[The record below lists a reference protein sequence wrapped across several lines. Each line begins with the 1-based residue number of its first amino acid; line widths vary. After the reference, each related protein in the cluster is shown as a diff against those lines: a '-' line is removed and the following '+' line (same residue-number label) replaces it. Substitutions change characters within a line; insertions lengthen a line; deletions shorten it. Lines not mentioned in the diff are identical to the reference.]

1 MRRGRTLA
9 REFVVSRYDA
19 GLAELVSV
27 RCFAK
32 ERSLTTSATDQL
44 GTAERVTVLI
54 PRFHASVR
62 LGVRWIG
69 LTLLV
74 VSVAVPAL
82 ADDAGLEFFEKK
94 IRPVL
99 VERCYK
105 CHSSE
110 TANQKGG
117 LRLDRRVSVFDGG
130 DSGAAL
136 VVGKPDESLL
146 IKALSWSGVVSEMP
160 PDSKLPDRVIADFRE
175 WVARGAAFPA
185 DSTPVAAKP
194 RAVDVEQGRG
204 FWSFQP
210 VHTLPAPQVSDPS
223 WPRRKIDSFVRE
235 QLVRQQMRPAPEAD
249 RRTLIRRLSFD
260 LLGVPTTFAETEAFV
275 ADEAPDAYERLVERY
290 LASPHY
296 GERWGRHWLDVARYA
311 EDQPTSEATCKPP
324 RFPFRYRDWVIQA
337 LNDDLPYDEFVRRQ
351 LAADLLD
358 VPRSELAALGFLGL
372 SPVYHKEPKLAADV
386 ISVIVADE
394 WDERLDTVTRS
405 FLGLTVACARCHD
418 HKFDPIKTDD
428 YYALAGVMAST
439 QLVEW
444 PLVETSPEVAAAL
457 TEVQRQIIDVELRFD
472 YAKKN
477 RKTPK
482 AEGVDVAPFDAEVAR
497 WEAALKALKETKL
510 FEGPIATGVRDAGLW
525 INGDDSAWTLLDY
538 LQGRPRDL
546 PVFVRGNPANP
557 GPIVPRRFLE
567 VLSPRDAK
575 PYQQGSGRREL
586 AEAIVGPVRGSR
598 TRESSDRSLTTSA
611 TSLAARVIVNRVWG
625 WHFDRPL
632 VTTPSNFG
640 RLGDAPSHP
649 ELLDDLTA
657 RFIES
662 GWSLK
667 WLHREIVLSATW
679 RQASRSPTDYHDRD
693 PDNRWLWRMNR
704 RRLEAEAWRDAVLST
719 SMELDITIQGPSAS
733 LDDEKFRRRTVYGIV
748 SRQKPADLFRLFD
761 FPDAKRHTE
770 NRLPTTTPLQQLY
783 LLNSPFLQQQA
794 ETTARSVLDE
804 QPSSSEEI
812 VHNLFRRILLR
823 DPTTEEL
830 TEALSLVKTA
840 AGNVPR
846 ESWPFLVHSLF
857 ATNEFLY
864 VE

>member
-1 MRRGRTLA
+1 MNR
-9 REFVVSRYDA
+9 
-19 GLAELVSV
+19 
-27 RCFAK
+27 
-32 ERSLTTSATDQL
+32 
-44 GTAERVTVLI
+44 
-54 PRFHASVR
+54 
-62 LGVRWIG
+62 
-69 LTLLV
+69 
-74 VSVAVPAL
+74 
-82 ADDAGLEFFEKK
+82 
-94 IRPVL
+94 
-99 VERCYK
+99 
-105 CHSSE
+105 
-110 TANQKGG
+110 
-117 LRLDRRVSVFDGG
+117 
-130 DSGAAL
+130 
-136 VVGKPDESLL
+136 
-146 IKALSWSGVVSEMP
+146 M
-160 PDSKLPDRVIADFRE
+160 
-175 WVARGAAFPA
+175 
-185 DSTPVAAKP
+185 
-194 RAVDVEQGRG
+194 
-204 FWSFQP
+204 
-210 VHTLPAPQVSDPS
+210 
-223 WPRRKIDSFVRE
+223 
-235 QLVRQQMRPAPEAD
+235 
-249 RRTLIRRLSFD
+249 
-260 LLGVPTTFAETEAFV
+260 
-275 ADEAPDAYERLVERY
+275 YERLVERY

-324 RFPFRYRDWVIQA
+324 RFPYRYRDWVIQA
-337 LNDDLPYDEFVRRQ
+337 LNEDLPYDEFVRRQ

-394 WDERLDTVTRS
+394 WDERLDTVMRS

-444 PLVETSPEVAAAL
+444 PLVETSPEEAAAL

-482 AEGVDVAPFDAEVAR
+482 PEGTDLAPFDAEVAR
-497 WEAALKALKETKL
+497 WEAELKALKETKL
-510 FEGPIATGVRDAGLW
+510 FDGPIATGVRDAGLW
-525 INGDDSAWTLLDY
+525 INGDDPAWTLLDY
-538 LQGRPRDL
+538 QQSRPRNL

-567 VLSPRDAK
+567 VLSPHNSK
-575 PYQQGSGRREL
+575 PFQQGSGRREL
-586 AEAIVGPVRGSR
+586 ADAIVG
-598 TRESSDRSLTTSA
+598 DSA
-611 TSLAARVIVNRVWG
+611 SLAARVIVNRVWG

-632 VTTPSNFG
+632 VTTLSNFG

-693 PDNRWLWRMNR
+693 PDNRWLWHMNR
-704 RRLEAEAWRDAVLST
+704 RRLEAEAWRDAVLSVST
-719 SMELDITIQGPSAS
+719 ELGTTMLGPSVS
-733 LDDEKFRRRTVYGIV
+733 LDEAKFRRRTVYGIV

-770 NRLPTTTPLQQLY
+770 NRLPTTTPLQQLF

-794 ETTARSVLDE
+794 EAVSRLVLDE
-804 QPSSSEEI
+804 SPSRPEEI
-812 VHNLFRRILLR
+812 ARNLFRRILLR
-823 DPTTEEL
+823 DPTMDEL
-830 TEALSLVKTA
+830 TEALSLVQNER
-840 AGNVPR
+840 GEVPN
-846 ESWPFLVHSLF
+846 ENWSFLSHSLI
-857 ATNEFLY
+857 ATNEFLH
-864 VE
+864 VD

>member
-1 MRRGRTLA
+1 MLLK
-9 REFVVSRYDA
+9 D
-19 GLAELVSV
+19 
-27 RCFAK
+27 
-32 ERSLTTSATDQL
+32 
-44 GTAERVTVLI
+44 
-54 PRFHASVR
+54 HASVR
-62 LGVRWIG
+62 LGLIFF
-69 LTLLV
+69 V
-74 VSVAVPAL
+74 VSVVVPAL
-82 ADDAGLEFFEKK
+82 AEDDGLEFFEKK

-110 TANQKGG
+110 TAKPKGG
-117 LRLDRRVSVFDGG
+117 LRLDRRAGVFDGG
-130 DSGAAL
+130 DSGAA
-136 VVGKPDESLL
+136 VVPGKPDESLL

-160 PDSKLPDRVIADFRE
+160 PDSKLPDRVITDFRE
-175 WVARGAAFPA
+175 WIARGAAFPA
-185 DSTPVAAKP
+185 DSAPVAAKP
-194 RAVDVEQGRG
+194 RAVDIEQGRG
-204 FWSFQP
+204 FWSFQTVHARP
-210 VHTLPAPQVSDPS
+210 VPQVSDPS

-235 QLVRQQMRPAPEAD
+235 KLDRQQMRPAPEAD

-260 LLGVPTTFAETEAFV
+260 LLGVPPTLAETEAFV

-290 LASPHY
+290 LASRHY

-351 LAADLLD
+351 LAADLMD

-428 YYALAGVMAST
+428 YYALAGIMAST

-444 PLVETSPEVAAAL
+444 PLVETTHEEAAAL

-482 AEGVDVAPFDAEVAR
+482 AEGVDLAPFDAEVAR

-510 FEGPIATGVRDAGLW
+510 FDGPIATGVRDAGLW
-525 INGDDSAWTLLDY
+525 INGDDPAWTLLDY
-538 LQGRPRDL
+538 RQGRPRDL

-557 GPIVPRRFLE
+557 GAMVPRRFLE

-575 PYQQGSGRREL
+575 PYQSGSGRREL
-586 AEAIVGPVRGSR
+586 AEAIVRN
-598 TRESSDRSLTTSA
+598 SA
-611 TSLAARVIVNRVWG
+611 SLAARVIVNRVWG

-679 RQASRSPTDYHDRD
+679 RQASRSPNDYHDHD
-693 PDNRWLWRMNR
+693 PDNRFLWRMNR
-704 RRLEAEAWRDAVLST
+704 RRLEAEAWRDAVLSA
-719 SMELDITIQGPSAS
+719 SMELDPTMLGPSVS
-733 LDDEKFRRRTVYGIV
+733 LDDAKHCRRTVYGIV

-770 NRLPTTTPLQQLY
+770 NRLPTTTPLQQLF

-794 ETTARSVLDE
+794 EATVRVVLDVKLSRPE
-804 QPSSSEEI
+804 KIARQ
-812 VHNLFRRILLR
+812 LFRRILLR
-823 DPTTEEL
+823 DPTTDEL
-830 TEALSLVKTA
+830 RKAIGLVRSEAGEVS
-840 AGNVPR
+840 R
-846 ESWPFLVHSLF
+846 ESWGFLAHSLF

>member
-1 MRRGRTLA
+1 MLLPTPPSSIRAAALSVGMCALVLMA
-9 REFVVSRYDA
+9 A
-19 GLAELVSV
+19 PAKNNAHAE
-27 RCFAK
+27 
-32 ERSLTTSATDQL
+32 
-44 GTAERVTVLI
+44 
-54 PRFHASVR
+54 
-62 LGVRWIG
+62 
-69 LTLLV
+69 
-74 VSVAVPAL
+74 
-82 ADDAGLEFFEKK
+82 DDLDYFEKK

-99 VERCYK
+99 IERCYK
-105 CHSSE
+105 CHSAE
-110 TANQKGG
+110 ATKPKGG
-117 LRLDRRVSVFDGG
+117 LRLDHRAGLLEGG
-130 DSGAAL
+130 DSGAA
-136 VVGKPDESLL
+136 VVPGKADESLL
-146 IKALSWSGVVSEMP
+146 IKAIAWSGVVSEMP
-160 PDSKLPDRVIADFRE
+160 PDTKLPDRVIADFRE
-175 WVARGAAFPA
+175 WIARGAASPA
-185 DSTPVAAKP
+185 DSAPVDAKP
-194 RAVDVEQGRG
+194 RAVDIEQGRE

-210 VHTLPAPQVSDPS
+210 VRTLPSPQVTNPS
-223 WPRRKIDSFVRE
+223 WPRRKIDSFVLE
-235 QLVRQQMRPAPEAD
+235 QLDRQQMRPAPEAD

-260 LLGVPTTFAETEAFV
+260 LLGVPPTFSEVEAFV
-275 ADEAPDAYERLVERY
+275 ADETPGAYERLVERF

-351 LAADLLD
+351 LAADLMD

-428 YYALAGVMAST
+428 YYAFAGVMAST

-444 PLVETSPEVAAAL
+444 PLVETSPEEAAAL

-482 AEGVDVAPFDAEVAR
+482 PEGTDLAPFDAEVAR

-510 FEGPIATGVRDAGLW
+510 FDGPIATGVRDAGLW
-525 INGDDSAWTLLDY
+525 INGDDPAWTLLDY
-538 LQGRPRDL
+538 QPGRPRNL
-546 PVFVRGNPANP
+546 PVFVRGNPANL

-567 VLSPRDAK
+567 VLSPHNSK
-575 PYQQGSGRREL
+575 PFQQGSGRREL
-586 AEAIVGPVRGSR
+586 ADAIVG
-598 TRESSDRSLTTSA
+598 DSA
-611 TSLAARVIVNRVWG
+611 SLAARVIVNRVWG

-657 RFIES
+657 RFVES

-667 WLHREIVLSATW
+667 WLHREIVFSAAW
-679 RQASRSPTDYHDRD
+679 RQASHSPTDFHDRD
-693 PDNRWLWRMNR
+693 PDNRLLWRMNR
-704 RRLEAEAWRDAVLST
+704 RRLEAEAWRDAVLSA
-719 SMELDITIQGPSAS
+719 SEELDTTMLGPSFK
-733 LDDEKFRRRTVYGIV
+733 LDDANLHRRTVYGIV

-761 FPDAKRHTE
+761 FPDAKRHSE
-770 NRLPTTTPLQQLY
+770 NRLPTTTPLQQLF

-794 ETTARSVLDE
+794 EVTARAVLDE
-804 QPSSSEEI
+804 NSQSPEVIASN
-812 VHNLFRRILLR
+812 VVRQILLR
-823 DPTTEEL
+823 NPTTDEL
-830 TEALSLVKTA
+830 KEALSLVRNA
-840 AGNVPR
+840 AGDVPR
-846 ESWPFLVHSLF
+846 EGLSLLAHSLF

>member
-1 MRRGRTLA
+1 MLSLPLSRRIKLSGPQ
-9 REFVVSRYDA
+9 VGV
-19 GLAELVSV
+19 
-27 RCFAK
+27 
-32 ERSLTTSATDQL
+32 
-44 GTAERVTVLI
+44 TALL
-54 PRFHASVR
+54 PKFHASVR
-62 LGVRWIG
+62 LGIRWIG
-69 LTLLV
+69 LTILV
-74 VSVAVPAL
+74 VTVTGQASA
-82 ADDAGLEFFEKK
+82 ADDGLEFFEKK

-110 TANQKGG
+110 TAKPKGG
-117 LRLDRRVSVFDGG
+117 LRLDRRAGVFDGG
-130 DSGAAL
+130 DSGTA
-136 VVGKPDESLL
+136 VVPEKPDESLL
-146 IKALSWSGVVSEMP
+146 IKALSWSGVVLEMP

-175 WVARGAAFPA
+175 WIARGAAFPA
-185 DSTPVAAKP
+185 DSIPVAAKP
-194 RAVDVEQGRG
+194 RAVDVELGRG

-210 VHTLPAPQVSDPS
+210 VHTVSAPQVSDPN

-235 QLVRQQMRPAPEAD
+235 QLDRQQMRPAPEAD

-260 LLGVPTTFAETEAFV
+260 LLGVPPTFAESEAFV
-275 ADEAPDAYERLVERY
+275 ADQTPDAYERLVERY

-337 LNDDLPYDEFVRRQ
+337 LNNDLPYDEFVRRQ

-444 PLVETSPEVAAAL
+444 PLVETSPEEAAAL

-482 AEGVDVAPFDAEVAR
+482 AEGVDVAPFDAEVTR

-525 INGDDSAWTLLDY
+525 INGDDPAWTLLDY
-538 LQGRPRDL
+538 QPGRPRDL
-546 PVFVRGNPANP
+546 PVFVRGNPANS

-586 AEAIVGPVRGSR
+586 ADAMVL
-598 TRESSDRSLTTSA
+598 DSA
-611 TSLAARVIVNRVWG
+611 SLAARVIVNRVWG

-679 RQASRSPTDYHDRD
+679 RQASRSPADFHDHD
-693 PDNRWLWRMNR
+693 PDNRSLWRMNR
-704 RRLEAEAWRDAVLST
+704 RRLEAEAWRDAVLSAST
-719 SMELDITIQGPSAS
+719 ELDTTMLGPSVS
-733 LDDEKFRRRTVYGIV
+733 LDDAKFRRRTVYSIV

-794 ETTARSVLDE
+794 EGTVRAVLDE
-804 QPSSSEEI
+804 NPPRPEEI
-812 VHNLFRRILLR
+812 ARNLFRRILLR
-823 DPTTEEL
+823 DPTTDEL
-830 TEALSLVKTA
+830 RESIGLVRNET
-840 AGNVPR
+840 GEVPR
-846 ESWPFLVHSLF
+846 ESWAFLAHSLF

>member
-1 MRRGRTLA
+1 MLLK
-9 REFVVSRYDA
+9 D
-19 GLAELVSV
+19 
-27 RCFAK
+27 
-32 ERSLTTSATDQL
+32 
-44 GTAERVTVLI
+44 
-54 PRFHASVR
+54 HASVR
-62 LGVRWIG
+62 LGLIFF
-69 LTLLV
+69 V
-74 VSVAVPAL
+74 VSVVVPAL
-82 ADDAGLEFFEKK
+82 AEDDGLEFFEKK

-110 TANQKGG
+110 TAKPKGG
-117 LRLDRRVSVFDGG
+117 LRLDRRAGVFDGG
-130 DSGAAL
+130 DSGAA
-136 VVGKPDESLL
+136 VVPGKPDESLL

-160 PDSKLPDRVIADFRE
+160 PDSKLPDRVITDFRE
-175 WVARGAAFPA
+175 WIARGAAFPA
-185 DSTPVAAKP
+185 DSAPVAAKP
-194 RAVDVEQGRG
+194 RAVDIEQGRG
-204 FWSFQP
+204 FWSFQTVHARP
-210 VHTLPAPQVSDPS
+210 VPQVSDPS

-235 QLVRQQMRPAPEAD
+235 KLDRQQMRPAPEAD

-260 LLGVPTTFAETEAFV
+260 LLGVPPTLAETEAFV

-290 LASPHY
+290 LASRHY

-351 LAADLLD
+351 LAADLMD

-428 YYALAGVMAST
+428 YYALAGIMAST

-444 PLVETSPEVAAAL
+444 PLVETTHEEAAAL

-482 AEGVDVAPFDAEVAR
+482 AEGVDLAPFDAEVAR

-510 FEGPIATGVRDAGLW
+510 FDGPIATGVRDAGLW
-525 INGDDSAWTLLDY
+525 INGDDPAWTLLDY
-538 LQGRPRDL
+538 RQGRPRDL

-557 GPIVPRRFLE
+557 GAMVPRRFLE
-567 VLSPRDAK
+567 VLSPRDAT
-575 PYQQGSGRREL
+575 PYQSGSGRREL
-586 AEAIVGPVRGSR
+586 AEAIVRN
-598 TRESSDRSLTTSA
+598 SA
-611 TSLAARVIVNRVWG
+611 SLAARVIVNRVWG

-679 RQASRSPTDYHDRD
+679 RQASRSPNDYHDHD
-693 PDNRWLWRMNR
+693 PDNRFLWRMNR
-704 RRLEAEAWRDAVLST
+704 RRLEAEAWRDAVLSA
-719 SMELDITIQGPSAS
+719 SMELDPTMLGPSVS
-733 LDDEKFRRRTVYGIV
+733 LDDAKHCRRTVYGIV

-770 NRLPTTTPLQQLY
+770 NRLPTTTPLQQLF

-794 ETTARSVLDE
+794 EATVRVVLDVKLSRPE
-804 QPSSSEEI
+804 KIARQ
-812 VHNLFRRILLR
+812 LFRRILLR
-823 DPTTEEL
+823 DPTTDEL
-830 TEALSLVKTA
+830 REAIGLVRSE
-840 AGNVPR
+840 AGEVSR
-846 ESWPFLVHSLF
+846 ESWGFLAHSLF

>member
-1 MRRGRTLA
+1 MLLA
-9 REFVVSRYDA
+9 
-19 GLAELVSV
+19 
-27 RCFAK
+27 K
-32 ERSLTTSATDQL
+32 
-44 GTAERVTVLI
+44 
-54 PRFHASVR
+54 FHASVR
-62 LGVRWIG
+62 LGATIFA
-69 LTLLV
+69 
-74 VSVAVPAL
+74 VSVAELAL
-82 ADDAGLEFFEKK
+82 AEDDGLEFFEKK

-110 TANQKGG
+110 TAKPKGG
-117 LRLDRRVSVFDGG
+117 LRLDRRAGVFDGG
-130 DSGAAL
+130 DSGTAI
-136 VVGKPDESLL
+136 VQSKPDESLL

-175 WVARGAAFPA
+175 WIARGAAFPA
-185 DSTPVAAKP
+185 DSAPVAAKP
-194 RAVDVEQGRG
+194 RAVDIEQGRG

-210 VHTLPAPQVSDPS
+210 VRTVSAPQVSDPS

-235 QLVRQQMRPAPEAD
+235 QLDRQQMRPAPEAD

-260 LLGVPTTFAETEAFV
+260 LLGVPPTFAETEAFV
-275 ADEAPDAYERLVERY
+275 TDETPDAYERLVERY

-296 GERWGRHWLDVARYA
+296 GERWGRHWLDVTRYA

-444 PLVETSPEVAAAL
+444 PLIETSPEEAAAL

-525 INGDDSAWTLLDY
+525 INGDDPAWTLLDY
-538 LQGRPRDL
+538 QQGRPRDL

-557 GPIVPRRFLE
+557 GPMVPRRFLE

-575 PYQQGSGRREL
+575 PYQTGSGRREL
-586 AEAIVGPVRGSR
+586 AEAIVR
-598 TRESSDRSLTTSA
+598 DSA
-611 TSLAARVIVNRVWG
+611 SLAARVIVNRVWG

-679 RQASRSPTDYHDRD
+679 RQASRSPTDFHDHD
-693 PDNRWLWRMNR
+693 PDNRSLWRMNR
-704 RRLEAEAWRDAVLST
+704 RRLEAEAWRDAVLSA
-719 SMELDITIQGPSAS
+719 SMELDATMLGPSVS
-733 LDDEKFRRRTVYGIV
+733 LDDAKHHRRTVYGIV

-783 LLNSPFLQQQA
+783 LLNSSFLQQQA
-794 ETTARSVLDE
+794 EATVRVVLDE
-804 QPSSSEEI
+804 TLSRPEEI
-812 VHNLFRRILLR
+812 ARQLFRRILLR
-823 DPTTEEL
+823 DPTTDEL
-830 TEALSLVKTA
+830 REAIGLVRSET
-840 AGNVPR
+840 GEVPR
-846 ESWPFLVHSLF
+846 ESWALMAHSLF